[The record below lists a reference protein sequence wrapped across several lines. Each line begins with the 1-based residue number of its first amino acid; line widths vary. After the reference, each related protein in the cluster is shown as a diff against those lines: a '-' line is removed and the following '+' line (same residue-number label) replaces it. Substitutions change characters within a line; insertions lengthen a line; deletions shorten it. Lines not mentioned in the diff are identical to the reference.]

1 MNPAKIE
8 DIYPLA
14 PMQEGMLFHS
24 LYSEE
29 AEPPILQWT
38 ARIDAPLDAA
48 AFEDAWRRV
57 VERHPI
63 LRTGFVLEEAEEP
76 VQIVLRSVDLPWAF
90 EDIRPLSAEEQT
102 ARVETIL
109 EQDRL
114 APFDIADAPLMR
126 LRLLRTGDSSHL
138 FVWTFHLLLLDG
150 WSTSLVLNEVFSIYE
165 SLRDGQTVDLPP
177 ARRYR
182 DLIAWH
188 REQGSEP
195 AEKFWRGALAGI
207 SAPTEIGIARR
218 VASRE
223 GVRRDYGEETVL
235 LPPEE
240 TAGIQSFAQEHRL
253 TLSTLARATWALL
266 LSRYG
271 DADRVVFGVT
281 MAGRPGALRGVESIA
296 GLFINT
302 LPVRVDVPEDESV
315 VGWLTRLQN
324 EQAELLDH
332 QFSRLVDV
340 QSWSEI
346 PRGTPLFESILAVQT
361 YPVED
366 ALRIRQRRLR
376 VTAQSGYERTNYPLT
391 IKVSPGD
398 QLAIGA
404 YFEEGRFDR
413 ADIHRMLRHMRT
425 LLTRMREAPSAP
437 LSSISCMDADEL
449 QTVLVDWNSTEA
461 DFPRDRTL
469 HGLFEARAL
478 EDPAAAAVEDD
489 GGSLTY
495 GQLNERAGAVA
506 GRLRQRGVGPEA
518 VVGICFERSRDM
530 VVGLLAILKAGGAY
544 LPIDP
549 AYPPA
554 RAKFMLQDAGAR
566 VVVTRGELLQD
577 LEASI
582 ERVRVDHEGDA
593 PSDAA
598 GAAVGATA
606 KSLAYVIYTSG
617 STGTP
622 KGVAVE
628 HESAVNLA
636 AWHCRAYALTPADRG
651 TLLASP
657 SFDASV
663 WELWPYLASGASLH
677 VPDEETRMS
686 PVRLSRWLEQ
696 KRITVSFVPTPLA
709 QAMLDESE
717 PPSGELRFLLTGGDQ
732 LRRPPARPLSFALVN
747 HYGPTE
753 TTVVATAG
761 PVDLMAED
769 AEAPSIG
776 RPISNTRVYIVD
788 RRGLP
793 VPAGI
798 PGEIFIGGVGVAR
811 EYLGRPGLTA
821 EKFVPDPYGPDGG
834 RLYRTGDRGRFLA
847 GGEIQFLGRLDQQVK
862 IRGFRIETGE
872 IEEALNGLPG
882 VARCAVLARDDDGNR
897 RLVAYVVPSSAEA
910 TSASALREGLQVS
923 LPEYMVPA
931 VFVFLA
937 ELPLTPNGKID
948 RRALPAPAAA
958 SAGAAQPRTPVQEV
972 LVGIWSQLLGR
983 DRIGI
988 DDNFFQLGGHSLLAT
1003 QVFSRVRDY
1012 FHVTLPLRY
1021 LFEGPTIAEL
1031 APRIEAA
1038 RQTELGNQPPP
1049 LEAVSKGGEIPLS
1062 FAQQRLWFLDQ
1073 LDPGASSYN
1082 SRRALRLRGA
1092 LDPAALEGA
1101 LFAMTARHESL
1112 RTTFENREGRAVQLV
1127 HAAERVPLGVRD
1139 LAEVRPSDRERDA
1152 LRLVN
1157 QEASRPFDL
1166 RTGPLFRAI
1175 LFRLGPEDHILLLVV
1190 HHIVCDG
1197 WSMGILSSELSALY
1211 GAFVRGEPSP
1221 LSSLPIQ
1228 YADFAVWERNW
1239 MEGEVLERQLF
1250 YWTGVLRDSSPVL
1263 DLRGDRPRPRARVG
1277 KGARLSFDIP
1287 VGLSEELAGLGR
1299 REGST
1304 LYMTLLAALGV
1315 LLSHQTGSEDVVVG
1329 SPVAGRNRI
1338 ETEGVVGLFI
1348 NTIVLRLRLEGN
1360 PSFRELMQRVR
1371 ETALGAYTHQE
1382 VPFERLV
1389 DALKVERTLSH
1400 NPVFQVWFVLQNSGG
1415 PPPEL
1420 AGLSVEDVALETEAI
1435 RHDLQLSAEETSSGL
1450 NIQWDYATDIF
1461 DFSTIE
1467 RLSDRFEV
1475 LLTRILERPDAPL
1488 STLRDSTDDEVRDR
1502 QQRRRQKAEMDSVL
1516 RLKESRR
1523 KAVRL

>member
-425 LLTRMREAPSAP
+425 LLTRMREAPSC
-437 LSSISCMDADEL
+437 L
-449 QTVLVDWNSTEA
+449 
-461 DFPRDRTL
+461 
-469 HGLFEARAL
+469 
-478 EDPAAAAVEDD
+478 
-489 GGSLTY
+489 
-495 GQLNERAGAVA
+495 
-506 GRLRQRGVGPEA
+506 
-518 VVGICFERSRDM
+518 ERSRDM

-677 VPDEETRMS
+677 LPDEETRMS
-686 PVRLSRWLEQ
+686 PARLSRWLEQ

-988 DDNFFQLGGHSLLAT
+988 DDNFFELGGHSLLAT

-1263 DLRGDRPRPRARVG
+1263 DLRGDRPRPRTRVG

>member
-57 VERHPI
+57 VERHPV

-478 EDPAAAAVEDD
+478 EDPAAPAVEDD

-518 VVGICFERSRDM
+518 VVGI
-530 VVGLLAILKAGGAY
+530 
-544 LPIDP
+544 
-549 AYPPA
+549 
-554 RAKFMLQDAGAR
+554 
-566 VVVTRGELLQD
+566 
-577 LEASI
+577 
-582 ERVRVDHEGDA
+582 
-593 PSDAA
+593 
-598 GAAVGATA
+598 
-606 KSLAYVIYTSG
+606 
-617 STGTP
+617 

-677 VPDEETRMS
+677 LPDEETRMS
-686 PVRLSRWLEQ
+686 PARLSRWLEQ

-988 DDNFFQLGGHSLLAT
+988 DDNFFELGGHSLLAT

-1263 DLRGDRPRPRARVG
+1263 DLRGDRPRPRTRVG

>member
-1 MNPAKIE
+1 MEQSNIE

-24 LYSEE
+24 LYSEN
-29 AEPPILQWT
+29 AEPPILQWP
-38 ARIDAPLDAA
+38 ARIDSPLDAA
-48 AFEDAWRRV
+48 AFKSAWKRV
-57 VERHPI
+57 VERHPV
-63 LRTGFVLEEAEEP
+63 LRTGFVIEEAEEP
-76 VQIVLRSVDLPWAF
+76 VQIVFRSVELPWIF
-90 EDIRPLSAEEQT
+90 EDVRHLAPQEQKT
-102 ARVETIL
+102 RVEAIL
-109 EQDRL
+109 KEDRS
-114 APFDIADAPLMR
+114 ASFDFAAAPLMR
-126 LRLLRTGDSSHL
+126 FRLFRTGDSSHL

-150 WSTSLVLNEVFSIYE
+150 WSTSLVLNEVFSVYE
-165 SLRDGQTVDLPP
+165 SLRDGQPFDLPA

-188 REQGSEP
+188 RDQDSE
-195 AEKFWRGALAGI
+195 ASEKFWRSALAGV
-207 SAPTEIGIARR
+207 STPTEIGIARR
-218 VASRE
+218 VAE
-223 GVRRDYGEETVL
+223 GEGYRPEYAEETVRL
-235 LPPEE
+235 SAGE
-240 TAGIQSFAQEHRL
+240 TAAVQSFLQEHRL
-253 TLSTLARATWALL
+253 TLSTLARAAWALL

-271 DADRVVFGVT
+271 DAERVVFGVT

-302 LPVRVDVPEDESV
+302 LAVRVDVPEEESV
-315 VGWLTRLQN
+315 TGWLTRLQQ

-332 QFSRLVDV
+332 QFSRLIEV
-340 QSWSEI
+340 QAWSEI
-346 PRGTPLFESILAVQT
+346 PRGTPLFESILVVQT
-361 YPVED
+361 YPVDD
-366 ALRIRQRRLR
+366 ALRERQRRLG
-376 VTAQSGYERTNYPLT
+376 VTPTGSYERTNYPLT
-391 IKVSPGD
+391 IKISPGE

-404 YFEEGRFDR
+404 YYEQGRFDP
-413 ADIHRMLRHMRT
+413 ADIRRMLEHVRI
-425 LLTRMREAPSAP
+425 LLTRMREDPSAP
-437 LSSISCMDADEL
+437 LSAVACMDAAEL
-449 QTVLVDWNSTEA
+449 RTVLVDWNATDA
-461 DFPRDRTL
+461 DFPRDTTL

-478 EDPAAAAVEDD
+478 GTPSALAVADD
-489 GGSLTY
+489 RGSLTY
-495 GQLNERAGAVA
+495 GELNERADSLAR
-506 GRLRQRGVGPEA
+506 RLRESGVSPET
-518 VVGICFERSRDM
+518 VVGICLERSREM
-530 VVGLLAILKAGGAY
+530 VIGLLAILKAGGAY

-549 AYPPA
+549 VYPVA
-554 RAKFMLQDAGAR
+554 RARFMLQDAGAR
-566 VVVTRGELLQD
+566 ILVTRGELLQD
-577 LEASI
+577 LEGSI
-582 ERVRVDHEGDA
+582 ERLRVDRDHDA
-593 PSDAA
+593 PPASAA
-598 GAAVGATA
+598 PASGTTA

-636 AWHCRAYALTPADRG
+636 AWHCGAYSLTPADRG

-663 WELWPYLASGASLH
+663 WELWPYLVSGGSVH

-686 PVRLSRWLEQ
+686 PARLSRWLEQ
-696 KRITVSFVPTPLA
+696 KQITVSFVPTPLA
-709 QAMLDESE
+709 QAMLDERE

-732 LRRPPARPLSFALVN
+732 LRRPPARRLSFALVN

-776 RPISNTRVYIVD
+776 RPISNTRVYILD

-811 EYLGRPGLTA
+811 GYFGRPELTA
-821 EKFVPDPYGPDGG
+821 EKFVSDPYGSVGG

-872 IEEALNGLPG
+872 IEEALKGLPG

-897 RLVAYVVPSSAEA
+897 RLVAYIVLSSAEA
-910 TSASALREGLQVS
+910 TSASALRGGLKVS
-923 LPEYMVPA
+923 LPDYMVPG

-937 ELPLTPNGKID
+937 DLPLTASGKID

-958 SAGAAQPRTPVQEV
+958 SAEAALPRTPVQEV
-972 LVGIWSQLLGR
+972 LVGIWSQLLRR

-988 DDNFFQLGGHSLLAT
+988 DENFFELGGHSLLAT

-1012 FHVTLPLRY
+1012 FHVALPLRY

-1031 APRIEAA
+1031 ALRIEAA
-1038 RQTELGNQPPP
+1038 RKTEPGNQPPP
-1049 LEAVSKGGEIPLS
+1049 LESVARGGEIPLS

-1082 SRRALRLRGA
+1082 SRRAVRLRGP
-1092 LDPAALEGA
+1092 LDPAAVEEA
-1101 LFAMTARHESL
+1101 LFAITTRHESL
-1112 RTTFENREGRAVQLV
+1112 RTTFENRDGRAVQVV
-1127 HAAERVPLGVRD
+1127 HTAERVPLAVRY
-1139 LAEVRPSDRERDA
+1139 LAEARASDREKEA

-1157 QEASRPFDL
+1157 QEANRPFDL
-1166 RTGPLFRAI
+1166 RTGPLFRAV

-1211 GAFVRGEPSP
+1211 GALVRDEPSSLP
-1221 LSSLPIQ
+1221 ALPIQ
-1228 YADFAVWERNW
+1228 YADFSVWERHW
-1239 MEGEVLERQLF
+1239 MEGEVLDGQLS
-1250 YWTGVLRDSSPVL
+1250 YWTAELEGASPVL
-1263 DLRGDRPRPRARVG
+1263 DLRGDRPRPAARFG
-1277 KGARLSFDIP
+1277 KGARLSFDLP
-1287 VGLSEELAGLGR
+1287 AELAEKIAVLGR
-1299 REGST
+1299 SEGST

-1315 LLSHQTGSEDVVVG
+1315 LLWHQTGSEDVVVG
-1329 SPVAGRNRI
+1329 SPVAGRDRI

-1348 NTIVLRLRLEGN
+1348 NTIVLRLRFDGN
-1360 PSFRELMQRVR
+1360 PSFRELTRRVR

-1389 DALKVERTLSH
+1389 DALKVERSLSH
-1400 NPVFQVWFVLQNSGG
+1400 NPLFQVWFVLQNSGG
-1415 PPPEL
+1415 TPPALE
-1420 AGLSVEDVALETEAI
+1420 GLSVENVALETGAI

-1461 DFSTIE
+1461 DAATVE

-1488 STLRDSTDDEVRDR
+1488 STLRAEIDDEVRER
-1502 QQRRRQKAEMDSVL
+1502 EQQRRQKAEMDSVV